1 MGFDCKKGR
10 LVILGF
16 DGMDYD
22 LTETLIQSGDLPNLK
37 KLRKEGSSTPFKSV
51 FPPDSIPSW
60 ITAFTGKNPA
70 EHGVL
75 DHVNYLIKGEDTAKI
90 DTSIFHGNTFWDKI
104 SDLGHE
110 VCVVNPFMAYPVWPV
125 NGVMVSGPVFIDG
138 DIEVSNPDYVGDIP
152 VPDSIGGIV
161 DLPSKK
167 NIEKF
172 FHSTVSDTVQ
182 QAEFGTKLFQEKSP
196 RLFFQTFLTTDRIQH
211 HLWRYTDE
219 NDPTYPGDGIMKDS
233 IRKFFITIDDIIGQY
248 KDLLNANDLLLIISD
263 HGHGMRCTHTLN
275 LNEFFRK
282 EGLLYFGDRS
292 APKLHTI
299 IIEKTKNAVLSFMR
313 KNDLEDYMHVVA
325 RFVPNAK
332 ALKKGE
338 HLTKSNNTLVKAS
351 SFAGVNPFGGVEID
365 EANTSD
371 YESLRDLVIDKLGSI
386 EFQGKPVFK
395 WVKRREE
402 IYMGK
407 NIEKYPSLLFEMVPE
422 LGTGMSMYSGLF
434 SENPTHKKVS
444 GGHKQYGVFMTNRGD
459 ISIDPKECAMDNFY
473 SSILSLLDISEGS
486 SSSRSFIVNGR

>member
-1 MGFDCKKGR
+1 MSFNYQKGR
-10 LVILGF
+10 LVVLGF

-22 LTETLIQSGDLPNLK
+22 LTETLIQSGDMPNLK
-37 KLRKEGSSTPFKSV
+37 KLTEKGKLSPFKSV

-75 DHVNYLIKGEDTAKI
+75 DHVNYLIKGEDTVKI

-104 SDLGHE
+104 GNSGHE

-138 DIEVSNPDYVGDIP
+138 DIEVSDPDYVRDIP

-172 FHSTVSDTVQ
+172 FHSTVNDTEQ
-182 QAEFGTKLFQEKSP
+182 QAKFGIKLFREKSP

-219 NDPTYPGDGIMKDS
+219 NDPTYPGEGVMKDS
-233 IRKFFITIDDIIGQY
+233 IRSFFNTIDGIIGRY
-248 KDLLNANDLLLIISD
+248 SDALNADDMLLIISD

-292 APKLHTI
+292 LPKFHTI
-299 IIEKTKNAVLSFMR
+299 AIEKTKNAVLSFMR
-313 KNDLEDYMHVVA
+313 KNDLEDYMHIIA
-325 RFVPNAK
+325 RLVPGAK

-351 SFAGVNPFGGVEID
+351 PFAGVNPFGGIEID
-365 EANTSD
+365 KANASD
-371 YESLRDLVIDKLGSI
+371 YELLRDLIIDKLMSI
-386 EFQGKPVFK
+386 QFHDKPAFK

-407 NIEKYPSLLFEMVPE
+407 NIEKYPDLLYEMIPV
-422 LGTGMSMYSGLF
+422 LGTGMNMYSELF
-434 SENPTHKKVS
+434 SENPTHKKIS
-444 GGHKQYGVFMTNRGD
+444 GGHKQYGVFVTNRGD
-459 ISIDPKECAMDNFY
+459 ISIDPKECSVDNFY
-473 SSILSLLDISEGS
+473 ISILSLFDIYDAS
-486 SSSRSFIVNGR
+486 SNGRSFVVK